1 MPDGNV
7 IGTSVRSPG
16 LKLDNPNL
24 LAATSPDGWL
34 EIIGVVDDARNDGLE
49 RPVLPAVYLPQT
61 MILPPNPFL
70 IMRAKGNTADVMHS
84 VGTRLHQLDPEL
96 FVQQQNDVNW
106 LLETQ
111 AWGRERFLASL
122 FALFAVL
129 ALLLSAAGIYSV
141 VSYTVSQRTREFG
154 VRMALGA
161 NRFGVVRMVLE
172 SSLAT
177 VAAGA
182 ATGIVLS
189 LALGKLL
196 VTSSHS
202 TVRDPVMLIS
212 VSMVLLAI
220 TALAC
225 LYPAWRA
232 ASIDPIKAIRTE

>member
-1 MPDGNV
+1 
-7 IGTSVRSPG
+7 
-16 LKLDNPNL
+16 
-24 LAATSPDGWL
+24 
-34 EIIGVVDDARNDGLE
+34 
-49 RPVLPAVYLPQT
+49 
-61 MILPPNPFL
+61 
-70 IMRAKGNTADVMHS
+70 MHS
-84 VGTRLHQLDPEL
+84 VGTRLHQLNPEL
-96 FVQQQNDVNW
+96 YVQQQNDVNW

-161 NRFGVVRMVLE
+161 NRLGVVRMVLK
-172 SSLAT
+172 SSLTT

-196 VTSSHS
+196 ATSAHS

-212 VSMVLLAI
+212 VSMLLVVI

-225 LYPAWRA
+225 LFPAWRA